1 MPECQVAPGDP
12 GLARKL
18 RDALQGEVRFDAF
31 TRGLYAT
38 DASHYQIEPLGVV
51 FPESV
56 EDVESV
62 LRVAREANVPVLPR
76 GGAARLS
83 AGRLSAARS

>member
-1 MPECQVAPGDP
+1 MPESQVAPGDP

-18 RDALQGEVRFDAF
+18 SDALRGEVRFDAF

-51 FPESV
+51 FPKSTQ
-56 EDVESV
+56 DVETV
-62 LRVAREANVPVLPR
+62 LRLAREAGAPVLPR
-76 GGAARLS
+76 G
-83 AGRLSAARS
+83 